1 MSPKMRC
8 QRERDIYPQ
17 YAASS
22 FKIYTQQ
29 QSNSWLT
36 SGSISETWLYIV
48 KMFVLFFSRT
58 SFSSRLLKK
67 AHTANALVNTLLLQ
81 HCRHSKRP
89 PLLSSPSSSVA
100 PSVSQAFDDCFVAKW
115 KTRLFGIR
123 THSPLQIHVY
133 TYNQGAMTLICR
145 RRSNCFFFFLASNT
159 ITYTST
165 RMLCLHVCRFF
176 GMIPTEMS
184 YTVWHERHRT

>member
-8 QRERDIYPQ
+8 QRERDVYPQ

-36 SGSISETWLYIV
+36 SGSISEAWLYIV
-48 KMFVLFFSRT
+48 KMFVLFFLGLHFPVA
-58 SFSSRLLKK
+58 FSKK
-67 AHTANALVNTLLLQ
+67 HI
-81 HCRHSKRP
+81 P
-89 PLLSSPSSSVA
+89 P
-100 PSVSQAFDDCFVAKW
+100 
-115 KTRLFGIR
+115 
-123 THSPLQIHVY
+123 THSSTPYSYNIADIPKDLPFCRRRVALSLHQCHKPLTTALLPNEKLDFSASARTLHYKYMY

-145 RRSNCFFFFLASNT
+145 RRSNCFFFFLPSNT

-165 RMLCLHVCRFF
+165 RMLRLHVCRFF